1 MVNLT
6 EVHQVAG
13 VPCAN
18 IDLKEWVKRNV
29 WDDPSEMEQGLCA
42 LSVFDVRP
50 LSGVLKVTPVQDC
63 VWHQIFIMKVVVVHL
78 KAASCLTLE
87 TQNLVINP
95 FSVSGGGW
103 GLAGYCTKNPFLYF
117 LFFPLSFLT
126 NRWLCLSSR

>member
-87 TQNLVINP
+87 T
-95 FSVSGGGW
+95 
-103 GLAGYCTKNPFLYF
+103 
-117 LFFPLSFLT
+117 LF
-126 NRWLCLSSR
+126 LCLGVGGASLATVQKILFSISCFSL